1 MKKENTLSK
10 FGFIIENFIW
20 ILISMIWYKN
30 VLFRC
35 IGSHTFLESK
45 LILWGILLTSCII
58 GSFLEM
64 KNIRNRVSVFFNL
77 VLGYGIYTVLTY
89 IQIRQTLIIS
99 SLSVV
104 TVSSIICAFLIMCR
118 KIKNR
123 KRFRKILCRRTLHV
137 AFVTQRLLGIGL
149 TLIMALLGVNILFGS
164 TIMKSTVNTATQTNL
179 SEQSLANNIEIIA
192 LLQDDTWRSLSVQE
206 RLNVLQTVANV
217 EQRYLGLS
225 NELNVGATNLRE
237 DVMGYYSDNT
247 HEIVVDIDSLL
258 NDSSWEVLDTV
269 CHEAYHSYQH
279 RMVDAFNYAD
289 ENSKSLKI
297 FRKAS
302 YYANEFNNY
311 ISGEA
316 DFCKYYYQ
324 DCESDAR
331 DYAEDAVYNYYRRI
345 NEYLFGTGE

>member
-1 MKKENTLSK
+1 MKKKNTLSK
-10 FGFIIENFIW
+10 SGFIIEHIIW

-45 LILWGILLTSCII
+45 LILWGILLISCII

-64 KNIRNRVSVFFNL
+64 KNNRNGVSVFFNL

-89 IQIRQTLIIS
+89 IQIRKTLIIS

-104 TVSSIICAFLIMCR
+104 TASSIICAFLIMCR

-149 TLIMALLGVNILFGS
+149 ALIMILSGVNILFGS

-192 LLQDDTWRSLSVQE
+192 LLQDDTWCSLSAQE

-225 NELNVGATNLRE
+225 NELNVGAANLRE
-237 DVMGYYSDNT
+237 GVMGYYSDNT
-247 HEIVVDIDSLL
+247 HEIVIDIDSLL

-279 RMVDAFNYAD
+279 RMVDAFNDAD

-297 FRKAS
+297 FHKAS

-311 ISGEA
+311 ISGDE
-316 DFCKYYYQ
+316 DFCGYYYQ

-331 DYAEDAVYNYYRRI
+331 DYAEDAVYDYYWRI
-345 NEYLFGTGE
+345 NEYLLETGG